1 MSEYGVLAL
10 IHRLLASPAGCGISI
25 LSIVSIVHTLLYV
38 RKRKAHRHRAHA
50 VHIAIATETTA
61 AADDSLI
68 VLPIVRRV
76 EVWAHG
82 G

>member
-1 MSEYGVLAL
+1 M
-10 IHRLLASPAGCGISI
+10 AGIDAMLSVSCCNHNV
-25 LSIVSIVHTLLYV
+25 LSIDLIVLTLLYV

-61 AADDSLI
+61 DAANSPI
-68 VLPIVRRV
+68 VLPIVQGV